1 MLFCHHRPTL
11 LGAALAFCALVSG
24 GENNW
29 AQSAS
34 ADSRPEISGPQAPGK
49 TELQPRRS
57 VPPVPPVPGQLVSGP
72 GSKGAVERPKRVPPI
87 LIAFVLLF
95 LITWVRAYLERRRL
109 RARLR
114 QSCELPPQSETPP
127 QSYI

>member
-1 MLFCHHRPTL
+1 MLFRHHRPTL
-11 LGAALAFCALVSG
+11 LGAALACCALVLA

-29 AQSAS
+29 AQPAS
-34 ADSRPEISGPQAPGK
+34 ADSRPESSGPQAPGK
-49 TELQPRRS
+49 TEVQPRGS
-57 VPPVPPVPGQLVSGP
+57 VPPVPPAPGQLVSGP
-72 GSKGAVERPKRVPPI
+72 GTKGAVERPKRVPPI

-109 RARLR
+109 RALLR
-114 QSCELPPQSETPP
+114 QSCELPPQSESPP

>member
-1 MLFCHHRPTL
+1 MLFRRHRPTL
-11 LGAALAFCALVSG
+11 LGAVLAFCALVSG

-29 AQSAS
+29 AQPAS
-34 ADSRPEISGPQAPGK
+34 SDSRPESGGPRAPGK
-49 TELQPRRS
+49 TEVQLRGN
-57 VPPVPPVPGQLVSGP
+57 VPPVPPAPGQLVSGP
-72 GSKGAVERPKRVPPI
+72 STKGALERPKRVPPI

-109 RARLR
+109 RALLR
-114 QSCELPPQSETPP
+114 QSCELPPQPESPP